1 MGYYLQALIGKTD
14 SLKNEPK
21 SFPSEHRIELAQGLT
36 MLLVTEELCEE
47 IADKFPSDNESPS
60 KGFSML
66 TKSLIERAKHIS
78 RLTPIA
84 YIEAEYFG
92 GAGGQSAIAWDKA
105 ETKFGPVSAEI
116 GPINQALRFL
126 GAEALSAHDEFEAVG
141 LNRGRDSEDW
151 IEISKNL
158 K

>member
-14 SLKNEPK
+14 SLKSDPK
-21 SFPSEHRIELAQGLT
+21 SCPSEHRVELAQGYT
-36 MLLVTEELCEE
+36 MILVTDEFCEE
-47 IADKFPSDNESPS
+47 IAVKFSANEEESAS
-60 KGFSML
+60 GFSML
-66 TKSLIERAKHIS
+66 TENLAAWAKQIS
-78 RLTPIA
+78 KLTPVA

-92 GAGGQSAIAWDKA
+92 GAGEQSAIVWDKS
-105 ETKFGPVSAEI
+105 EIKLGPISAEI
-116 GPINQALRFL
+116 GPINQALSFL
-126 GAEALSAHDEFEAVG
+126 GAKVLSANDEFEAVG

>member
-1 MGYYLQALIGKTD
+1 MI
-14 SLKNEPK
+14 
-21 SFPSEHRIELAQGLT
+21 
-36 MLLVTEELCEE
+36 LVTEELCEE
-47 IADKFPSDNESPS
+47 IAEEFPSDNELPLES
-60 KGFSML
+60 FSML
-66 TKSLIERAKHIS
+66 TETLIAWAKHIS

-92 GAGGQSAIAWDKA
+92 GVGGQSAIVWDKA

-126 GAEALSAHDEFEAVG
+126 GAEALSANDEFEAVG

-151 IEISKNL
+151 IEISKKL

>member
-1 MGYYLQALIGKTD
+1 MGYYLQALIGKAD
-14 SLKNEPK
+14 VLKNEPK
-21 SFPSEHRIELAQGLT
+21 SFPSEYRVELAQGLA
-36 MLLVTEELCEE
+36 MILVTEELCEE
-47 IADKFPSDNESPS
+47 IADKFPSENESPLER
-60 KGFSML
+60 FEML
-66 TKSLIERAKHIS
+66 TESLVQWAKQIS
-78 RLTPIA
+78 KRTPIA
-84 YIEAEYFG
+84 YVEAEYFG

>member
-14 SLKNEPK
+14 SLKSDPK
-21 SFPSEHRIELAQGLT
+21 SCPSEHRVELAQGYT
-36 MLLVTEELCEE
+36 MILVTDEFCEE
-47 IADKFPSDNESPS
+47 IAVKFSVNEEESAS
-60 KGFSML
+60 GFSML
-66 TKSLIERAKHIS
+66 TENLAAWAKQIS
-78 RLTPIA
+78 KLTPVA

-92 GAGGQSAIAWDKA
+92 GAGEQSAIVWDKS
-105 ETKFGPVSAEI
+105 EIKLGPISAEI
-116 GPINQALRFL
+116 GPINQ
-126 GAEALSAHDEFEAVG
+126 EVLSANDEFEAVG

>member
-21 SFPSEHRIELAQGLT
+21 SFSSEHRVELAQGLT

-47 IADKFPSDNESPS
+47 VADKFLSDNESPCE
-60 KGFSML
+60 GFSML
-66 TKSLIERAKHIS
+66 TESLIEWAKHIS
-78 RLTPIA
+78 RLTPVA
-84 YIEAEYFG
+84 YVEAEYFG
-92 GAGGQSAIAWDKA
+92 GAGGQSVIAWENA
-105 ETKFGPVSAEI
+105 EVKLGPVSAEI

-126 GAEALSAHDEFEAVG
+126 GAKVLSAHDEFEAVG